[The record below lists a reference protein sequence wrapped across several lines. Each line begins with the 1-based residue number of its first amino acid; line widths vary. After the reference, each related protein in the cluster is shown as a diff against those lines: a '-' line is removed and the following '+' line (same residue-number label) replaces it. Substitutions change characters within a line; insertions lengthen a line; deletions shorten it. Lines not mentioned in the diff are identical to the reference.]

1 MHKPSLMKVPIDV
14 PVIVNIAGGKGGV
27 GTSTLTANMA
37 YALGSAGA
45 AYGTIGVVD
54 TAYGAN
60 STLSKLLG
68 IPPLATNGFW
78 NYVFSKYCDQDCQ
91 LPHGTASITPQA
103 REHIWVVTS
112 GTYESFMID
121 WGLSYILSKFGNDP
135 NRVSWELYD
144 TIVEILLSGLMPRG
158 VNLVLVDIPGSVF
171 KPLIW
176 AFLMLARIVNVVVKA
191 GSTHQDEALEML
203 NFVRDV
209 LNWRVS
215 RNYGSFD
222 VILVVNHAL
231 PGDNTA
237 NELKSRGVPM
247 LETRVLPYSPA
258 VQVITD
264 VLKDIAVLYD
274 VPEDKYFRKWK
285 EEVLN
290 LARNEYELAK
300 ARKAPGKPG
309 FFRKFP

>member
-1 MHKPSLMKVPIDV
+1 MGGER
-14 PVIVNIAGGKGGV
+14 AGGVTVPKP
-27 GTSTLTANMA
+27 ANIA
-37 YALGSAGA
+37 YALGSTGA
-45 AYGTIGVVD
+45 TYGTIGVID

-78 NYVFSKYCDQDCQ
+78 NYIFSKYCDPGCQ

-103 REHIWVVTS
+103 REHIWAITS
-112 GTYESFMID
+112 GTYEAFMID
-121 WGLSYILSKFGNDP
+121 WGLSYVLSRFGNDP
-135 NRVSWELYD
+135 NKVSWEFYD
-144 TIVEILLSGLMPRG
+144 TLVDVILNGLMPRG
-158 VNLVLVDIPGSVF
+158 VNMVIVDVPSTIF
-171 KPLIW
+171 KPLVW
-176 AFLMLARIVNVVVKA
+176 ALLMIARIVNVVVKA
-191 GSTHQDEALEML
+191 GSTHQDEALEVL

-215 RNYGSFD
+215 RGYGSFD
-222 VILVVNHAL
+222 VVLIVNQAL

-264 VLKDIAVLYD
+264 ILKDIAVLYD
-274 VPEDKYFRKWK
+274 VPEDKYFRRWR

-290 LARNEYELAK
+290 LARSEYELAK
-300 ARKAPGKPG
+300 ARRASGKPG
-309 FFRKFP
+309 LVRRFP